1 MQIKRLRLKRKKKKK
16 KKEKKENEI
25 ERLKEEVENNKD
37 KLLDHLLAGEDKISK
52 LLTDLKFEK
61 HDTLDDIMVL
71 ESRLIELEI
80 LPTQIDEIKD

>member
-1 MQIKRLRLKRKKKKK
+1 M
-16 KKEKKENEI
+16 
-25 ERLKEEVENNKD
+25 
-37 KLLDHLLAGEDKISK
+37 AGEDKISK